1 VKIAVSA
8 VKLKDFDFISLR
20 YQFVRPL
27 RRGSRAR
34 QWSDE
39 FPVTPNFKPL
49 VNCTFSA
56 ASKKKFNFFN
66 DLLIFFC
73 EAINIIFTFE

>member
-27 RRGSRAR
+27 RRGSRAKH
-34 QWSDE
+34 WSDE

-49 VNCTFSA
+49 VNCAFQPHQKKSLTF
-56 ASKKKFNFFN
+56 
-66 DLLIFFC
+66 LTIY
-73 EAINIIFTFE
+73 

>member
-20 YQFVRPL
+20 CQFARPL
-27 RRGSRAR
+27 RPGSRAR

-49 VNCTFSA
+49 VNCAFQPHQ
-56 ASKKKFNFFN
+56 KKS
-66 DLLIFFC
+66 LIFLT
-73 EAINIIFTFE
+73 IY